1 MKQLKSL
8 KRFCREF
15 LHSKSFRVSVM
26 CCLVMCM
33 MVSTAFA
40 AEEAGGTPTASI
52 DTAAIQSAFVTGIN
66 DVVVSSLSMISAVVP
81 FAITLAGTIFLAR
94 KAMGWWKSMAK

>member
-1 MKQLKSL
+1 MKKLG
-8 KRFCREF
+8 REF
-15 LHSKSFRVSVM
+15 LQSRSFKIAVLG
-26 CCLVMCM
+26 CLVVCM
-33 MVSTAFA
+33 LVCTAFA
-40 AEEAGGTPTASI
+40 AETGGETPSASI
-52 DTAAIQSAFVTGIN
+52 DTAAIQTAFVTGIN